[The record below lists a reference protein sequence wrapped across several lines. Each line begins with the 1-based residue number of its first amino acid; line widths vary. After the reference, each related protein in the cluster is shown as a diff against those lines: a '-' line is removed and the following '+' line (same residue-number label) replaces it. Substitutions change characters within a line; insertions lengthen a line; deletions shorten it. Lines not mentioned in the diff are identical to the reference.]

1 MSESTPLPTP
11 DGVLRQRSR
20 GFARRAVLG
29 TAVTASAIVATHGVP
44 EASAQTATVVI
55 KALPIDR
62 ANILAG
68 SRFDFRVEVAGAQP
82 DRIEITVNGQDADTF
97 FKGANPVRTNEIAG
111 KSGEVTYRN
120 VTVANP
126 GPVAVQVI
134 ATVAGRSYVDTFTW
148 TVLRM
153 GAGQA
158 RNVILFIADGM
169 GYPTITATR
178 IVSRGITEGKYDGF
192 LNMDRME
199 YRGTVTTSGYDA
211 LVTDSANSA
220 SAYATGHKSVVNGM
234 GIYEDNTKDPTDDPR
249 VENIIEL
256 AKRTRRMAT
265 GLVSTAD
272 ITDATPAAFA
282 AHTRRRSEQAFV
294 ASTYLEDGH
303 RPDVIMGG
311 GSRWFLPKAQQG
323 ASTDDRDLVAE
334 FRAAGYAV
342 AATRTELRG
351 TPASATKLLGLFHT
365 GNMSVWY
372 DREETKNPNVLGKFT
387 DQPSLPE
394 MTGRAIDALATNPN
408 GFFLMVEAGSV
419 DKQLHPMDWVRAV
432 YDNIEFDN
440 AIGVARRF
448 QEKNPDTLIIV
459 TADHSHAMSITGT
472 YTPYEGKIGPDA
484 VGTYEQS
491 AFPTFTRKRGDGF
504 PDSPSTKTT
513 LAVGWAN
520 HPEYYDDG
528 TTVWAEPLGP
538 SIEDPQV
545 KGTYIGDPKRAPSG
559 KGVLMPRT
567 VPASVNSEVHT
578 ADDVPVMASGPG
590 SEFFNG
596 LVDNTDLFWGIV
608 ASLGIDPLSPNGRSP
623 MGKITG
629 GRFGD
634 PANPASRPHFAKP

>member
-1 MSESTPLPTP
+1 
-11 DGVLRQRSR
+11 
-20 GFARRAVLG
+20 
-29 TAVTASAIVATHGVP
+29 
-44 EASAQTATVVI
+44 
-55 KALPIDR
+55 
-62 ANILAG
+62 
-68 SRFDFRVEVAGAQP
+68 
-82 DRIEITVNGQDADTF
+82 
-97 FKGANPVRTNEIAG
+97 
-111 KSGEVTYRN
+111 
-120 VTVANP
+120 
-126 GPVAVQVI
+126 
-134 ATVAGRSYVDTFTW
+134 
-148 TVLRM
+148 
-153 GAGQA
+153 
-158 RNVILFIADGM
+158 
-169 GYPTITATR
+169 
-178 IVSRGITEGKYDGF
+178 
-192 LNMDRME
+192 ME

-484 VGTYEQS
+484 VGTYADS
-491 AFPTFTRKRGDGF
+491 VFPTFTRKRGDGF

-520 HPEYYDDG
+520 HPEHYDDG

-538 SIEDPQV
+538 SIEDPQA

>member
-1 MSESTPLPTP
+1 MTRRPDLSYGRRAETRQMSQSVPAPTP
-11 DGVLRQRSR
+11 GSLSSRSTR
-20 GFARRAVLG
+20 GFARRALLG
-29 TAVTASAIVATHGVP
+29 TAVTASAIVTTHGVP
-44 EASAQTATVVI
+44 EASAQTAPVVI

-62 ANILAG
+62 ANVLAG

-97 FKGANPVRTNEIAG
+97 FKGANAVRTNEIAG

-126 GPVAVQVI
+126 GPVSVQVI

-158 RNVILFIADGM
+158 RNVILFISDGM
-169 GYPTITATR
+169 GFPTVTATR

-303 RPDVIMGG
+303 RPDVLMGG

-323 ASTDDRDLVAE
+323 ASSDDRDLVAE

-342 AATRTELRG
+342 AATRTELRA

-387 DQPSLPE
+387 DQPNLPE

-472 YTPYEGKIGPDA
+472 YTP
-484 VGTYEQS
+484 
-491 AFPTFTRKRGDGF
+491 
-504 PDSPSTKTT
+504 
-513 LAVGWAN
+513 
-520 HPEYYDDG
+520 
-528 TTVWAEPLGP
+528 
-538 SIEDPQV
+538 
-545 KGTYIGDPKRAPSG
+545 
-559 KGVLMPRT
+559 
-567 VPASVNSEVHT
+567 
-578 ADDVPVMASGPG
+578 
-590 SEFFNG
+590 
-596 LVDNTDLFWGIV
+596 
-608 ASLGIDPLSPNGRSP
+608 
-623 MGKITG
+623 
-629 GRFGD
+629 
-634 PANPASRPHFAKP
+634 

>member
-1 MSESTPLPTP
+1 MSQSVPAPTP
-11 DGVLRQRSR
+11 SSFNSGSTR

-44 EASAQTATVVI
+44 EASAQSVPVVI

-62 ANILAG
+62 TNILAG

-82 DRIEITVNGQDADTF
+82 DRVEITLNGQDADIF
-97 FKGANPVRTNEIAG
+97 FRGTNAIRTNEVTG

-120 VTVANP
+120 VTIANA
-126 GPVAVQVI
+126 GPVSVQII
-134 ATVAGRSYVDTFTW
+134 ATVAGRAYVDTFTW

-158 RNVILFIADGM
+158 RNVILFISDGM

-220 SAYATGHKSVVNGM
+220 SAYATGHKSVVNAM
-234 GIYEDNTKDPTDDPR
+234 GVYEDNTKDPTDDPQ

-294 ASTYLEDGH
+294 ASTYLEDRH
-303 RPDVIMGG
+303 RPDVLMGG

-342 AATRTELRG
+342 AATRTELRA
-351 TPASATKLLGLFHT
+351 TPGSATKLLGLFHT

-394 MTGRAIDALATNPN
+394 MTGRAIDALSKNPN
-408 GFFLMVEAGSV
+408 GFFLMVEAGLV

-472 YTPYEGKIGPDA
+472 YTPYEGKLGPDA
-484 VGTYEQS
+484 VGTYAES
-491 AFPTFTRKRGDGF
+491 VFPTFTRKRGDGF
-504 PDSPSTKTT
+504 PDSPVTKTT

-520 HPEYYDDG
+520 HPEHFDDG

-634 PANPASRPHFAKP
+634 PANPASRPHFVKP